1 MTLTVHLIHDS
12 AMTTWEDWEALWR
25 ADREVYQP
33 DIDGPYEAWLTN
45 VSDYVQ
51 RTVVD
56 NDGKVWTEWRAPSV
70 SEEQADAW
78 AAELL
83 GDEQ

>member
-1 MTLTVHLIHDS
+1 MTI
-12 AMTTWEDWEALWR
+12 WQDWEALWR
-25 ADREVYQP
+25 ADRQVYRP

-45 VSDYVQ
+45 VSDYVH

-56 NDGKVWTEWRAPSV
+56 DDGEAWTEWRAPGV
-70 SEEQADAW
+70 SKEQADAW

>member
-1 MTLTVHLIHDS
+1 MTNS
-12 AMTTWEDWEALWR
+12 QDWEALWR
-25 ADREVYQP
+25 ADRRVYQP

-45 VSDYVQ
+45 VSDYVH

-56 NDGKVWTEWRAPSV
+56 DDGEAWTEWRAPGV